1 MPKLYWDTIEKGEQV
16 APITKPAVTRV
27 QIAKFAGASQDWS
40 PLHLDDDFAK
50 GAGYGGVFAHGAI
63 ALSFATEAVS
73 RWLENGRI
81 LAVTGKFRKLVWPGD
96 ILRMTGMVAD
106 RYESNGEARVDVDVW
121 AENQNHDSVMQGT
134 VTCVLW
140 RNDKDEKKAKSPWP
154 PVSAQTVKERRTAK
168 PVPKNEADA
177 AKVREAAAAA
187 ERAKLEAR
195 AAATKPAKAKP
206 APAAAPVRPA
216 PAPAPAPTTPAPAP
230 AKPAAPSKPAA
241 KTTPPKPAPVAKAAA
256 KKPAKAEAKAAKKP
270 APKAAKKP
278 AASAG
283 KKAVAKKPAP
293 KAKPAKGKKR

>member
-1 MPKLYWDTIEKGEQV
+1 MPKLYWDSIEKGEQV
-16 APITKPAVTRV
+16 APISKPAVTRV

-63 ALSFATEAVS
+63 ALSFATEAVG

-106 RYESNGEARVDVDVW
+106 RYEQNGEARIDVDVW

-140 RNDKDEKKAKSPWP
+140 RNDKDEKKSKSPWP
-154 PVSAQTVKERRTAK
+154 PVAPQTIKERRTAK
-168 PVPKNEADA
+168 PIPKNEADA

-195 AAATKPAKAKP
+195 AAAGKPAKKA
-206 APAAAPVRPA
+206 APAAAAPKAPPPA
-216 PAPAPAPTTPAPAP
+216 APPPAAKPAPAP
-230 AKPAAPSKPAA
+230 AKAAAA
-241 KTTPPKPAPVAKAAA
+241 KTTPPKAAPAKPAPKAG
-256 KKPAKAEAKAAKKP
+256 KPAPKSAPKPAKKP
-270 APKAAKKP
+270 APKPAKKP
-278 AASAG
+278 AA
-283 KKAVAKKPAP
+283 KAKAAKAKK
-293 KAKPAKGKKR
+293 K

>member
-1 MPKLYWDTIEKGEQV
+1 MPKLYWDSIEKGEQV

-73 RWLENGRI
+73 RWLENGRV

-96 ILRMTGMVAD
+96 MLRMTGMVAD
-106 RYESNGEARVDVDVW
+106 RYESNGEARIDVDVW

-140 RNDKDEKKAKSPWP
+140 RNDKDEKKSKSPWP
-154 PVSAQTVKERRTAK
+154 PVSAQTIKERRSAK
-168 PVPKNEADA
+168 PIPKNEADA

-195 AAATKPAKAKP
+195 AAAAKPAKVKAAPVPAPVAVPKPAPVPKPEPARPTLPPKPAAKAPAPALKPAAKAPPKPIAKAPAKPAPKPSKAKP
-206 APAAAPVRPA
+206 APKPGK
-216 PAPAPAPTTPAPAP
+216 
-230 AKPAAPSKPAA
+230 AKPAP
-241 KTTPPKPAPVAKAAA
+241 
-256 KKPAKAEAKAAKKP
+256 
-270 APKAAKKP
+270 
-278 AASAG
+278 
-283 KKAVAKKPAP
+283 
-293 KAKPAKGKKR
+293 KPAKGKGKKK